1 MELILQKGLPHQ
13 LTAVNAVCDVFRD
26 IPFMPQ
32 TSSHQCPMLNYEAEE
47 TYRHIEEI
55 QQANDIS
62 PACRKVHR
70 DGTSIHLDIKMET
83 GTGKTYV
90 YTQTIFELHKRY
102 GINKFIIFVPSLPVK
117 AGTAQ
122 FMASPNTIRHFK
134 DVCGYDTTLELGIVE
149 AQKERFAKR
158 KGAIIFP

>member
-62 PACRKVHR
+62 PALPESTSGRHKHPSGHQDGNRNRKDLCVHAN
-70 DGTSIHLDIKMET
+70 HL
-83 GTGKTYV
+83 
-90 YTQTIFELHKRY
+90 
-102 GINKFIIFVPSLPVK
+102 
-117 AGTAQ
+117 
-122 FMASPNTIRHFK
+122 
-134 DVCGYDTTLELGIVE
+134 
-149 AQKERFAKR
+149 
-158 KGAIIFP
+158 

>member
-62 PACRKVHR
+62 PACRKDLCVHAN
-70 DGTSIHLDIKMET
+70 HL
-83 GTGKTYV
+83 
-90 YTQTIFELHKRY
+90 
-102 GINKFIIFVPSLPVK
+102 
-117 AGTAQ
+117 
-122 FMASPNTIRHFK
+122 
-134 DVCGYDTTLELGIVE
+134 
-149 AQKERFAKR
+149 
-158 KGAIIFP
+158 